1 MKPISER
8 FSSMKLT
15 TAILA
20 VLILWFVWGIL
31 LSNSDI
37 YVPGFRMMNS
47 TLLPVW
53 FRMSEGLSKTLKIW
67 FAGLC
72 FVMIVLAGNLVFCSW
87 TRMIGILRNR
97 LIRHKVLMFII
108 HVVFGLV
115 VLGHLASFL
124 LGYRYE
130 NVRLQQ
136 GETFSLPDGYALT
149 VTDVHFADDPGVL
162 KKPPKQLGPNEY
174 HPKMNLVA
182 VVLKQKGSQVTDGR
196 ISFLHPLT
204 HKDIQVSLK
213 RFTPPKGRENQKDGA
228 RKPGVV
234 LIISKNPVKSL
245 VFVLFPMMI
254 AGIGIYMGMTWRLRH
269 F

>member
-20 VLILWFVWGIL
+20 VLIMWFVWGIL

-37 YVPGFRMMNS
+37 YVPGFRMMNRD
-47 TLLPVW
+47 LVPAW
-53 FRMSEGLSKTLKIW
+53 FETPEALSQILKIW
-67 FAGLC
+67 FLGLC
-72 FVMIVLAGNLVFCSW
+72 FIMLGLAVNLVFCTW

-97 LIRHKVLMFII
+97 LVKPRVFMLII

-115 VLGHLASFL
+115 ALGHLASFL

-162 KKPPKQLGPNEY
+162 KKPPRQLGPDEY
-174 HPKMNLVA
+174 HPQMNFVA
-182 VVLKQKGSQVTDGR
+182 AVLKQKGSQVTDGR

-204 HKDIQVSLK
+204 HKDIQASLK
-213 RFTPPKGRENQKDGA
+213 RFTPPKGGENRKDGA
-228 RKPGVV
+228 RKPGVM

-254 AGIGIYMGMTWRLRH
+254 AGIGIYMGITWRLRH